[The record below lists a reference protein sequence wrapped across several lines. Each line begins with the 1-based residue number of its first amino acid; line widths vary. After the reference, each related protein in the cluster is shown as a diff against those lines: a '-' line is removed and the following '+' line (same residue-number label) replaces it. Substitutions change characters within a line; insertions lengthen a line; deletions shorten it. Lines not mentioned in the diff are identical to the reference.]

1 MNLTIKFI
9 IAISA
14 IILLSYG
21 FLLFQTSN
29 LQNDLV
35 MEQARQQARILYKQI
50 LLTRQWVSDH
60 QGLFFFNQ
68 LLVRQTYD
76 FLCLFFCGKI
86 RSFKIAGIVLGQYGP

>member
-9 IAISA
+9 VAISA

-29 LQNDLV
+29 LQNELV
-35 MEQARQQARILYKQI
+35 MEQARQQARVLYKQI

-60 QGLFFFNQ
+60 QGLFF
-68 LLVRQTYD
+68 VKTK
-76 FLCLFFCGKI
+76 G
-86 RSFKIAGIVLGQYGP
+86 VLEEPLSS